1 MLNKTAFCEYNDINE
16 EGGAFLKRKIYDRL
30 LEWKEK
36 DHGSCALLLDGARR
50 VGKSYIAEQFGRNEY
65 KSYVLIDFA
74 HLPEEVR
81 DIFENDLNDFDLFF
95 NKLSAYYRKILYKRE
110 SLIIFDE
117 VQRYPKARELIKY
130 LVADGRYDYLETGS
144 LISLR
149 MNVEDIVIPS
159 EEEHVEMYPMDFEEF
174 LWAIG
179 DETTVPYLRECFEL
193 LRPLG
198 QAVHRRVMND
208 FRQYILVGGMP
219 QAVEAYRTTKSFE
232 DADRIKKRILTL
244 YRQDIIKFA
253 RGYEA
258 KVLSIFDEMPSQ
270 LSKTEK
276 KYKLASISKGSRFR
290 DYENAF
296 LWLAEAMV
304 INTCYN
310 ATEPTVGLSMSEEHT
325 TRKCYMADTGLLV
338 THSFMDDKFTD
349 NELYRDILLD
359 RLHVNEGML
368 MENIAAQELRAGGHK
383 LYFYSRSD
391 TNKRE
396 NNMEIDFLIRQKRK
410 ICPIE
415 IKSGTYRKH
424 SSLDKFRSKFKGKIG
439 QAYILYTKDI
449 LIKENVIHLPI
460 YMAMFL

>member
-1 MLNKTAFCEYNDINE
+1 MSIIILIK
-16 EGGAFLKRKIYDRL
+16 EGGACLKRKIYDRL

-36 DHGSCALLLDGARR
+36 DNGSCALLLDGARR
-50 VGKSYIAEQFGRNEY
+50 VGKSYIAEQFGKNEY
-65 KSYVLIDFA
+65 KSYILIDFA
-74 HLPEEVR
+74 HLPGEVR
-81 DIFENDLNDFDLFF
+81 DIFENDMNDFDLFF

-159 EEEHVEMYPMDFEEF
+159 EEEHVEMFPMDFEEF
-174 LWAIG
+174 LWAMG
-179 DETTVPYLRECFEL
+179 DETTIPYLRECLEL

-198 QAVHRRVMND
+198 QAMHRRVMND

-232 DADRIKKRILTL
+232 NADRIKKRILTL
-244 YRQDIIKFA
+244 YRQDITKFA
-253 RGYEA
+253 KGYEA

-276 KYKLASISKGSRFR
+276 KYKLSSISRGARFR

-296 LWLAEAMV
+296 LWLTEAMV
-304 INTCYN
+304 INNCYN

-338 THSFMDDKFTD
+338 THSFMDDKFMD

-368 MENIAAQELRAGGHK
+368 MENIVAQELRAAGHK

-391 TNKRE
+391 TDKRE

-415 IKSGTYRKH
+415 VKSGTYRKH
-424 SSLDKFRSKFKGKIG
+424 SSLDKFRNKFKGKIG

>member
-1 MLNKTAFCEYNDINE
+1 M
-16 EGGAFLKRKIYDRL
+16 KRKIYDCL

-36 DHGSCALLLDGARR
+36 DNGNCALLLDGARR
-50 VGKSYIAEQFGRNEY
+50 VGKSYIAEQFGKNEY
-65 KSYVLIDFA
+65 KSYILIDFA
-74 HLPEEVR
+74 HLPGEVR
-81 DIFENDLNDFDLFF
+81 EVFENDLNDFDLFF

-159 EEEHVEMYPMDFEEF
+159 EEEHVEMFPMDFEEF
-174 LWAIG
+174 LWAMG

-198 QAVHRRVMND
+198 QAMHRRVMND

-232 DADRIKKRILTL
+232 NADRIKKRILTL
-244 YRQDIIKFA
+244 YRQDITKYA

-276 KYKLASISKGSRFR
+276 KYKLSSISKGARFR

-296 LWLAEAMV
+296 LWLTEAMV
-304 INTCYN
+304 INNCYN

-338 THSFMDDKFTD
+338 THSFMDDKFTN

-359 RLHVNEGML
+359 RLHVNEWML
-368 MENIAAQELRAGGHK
+368 MENIVAQELRAGGHK

-391 TNKRE
+391 TDERE

-415 IKSGTYRKH
+415 VKSGTYRKH
-424 SSLDKFRSKFKGKIG
+424 SSLDKFRNKFKGKIG
-439 QAYILYTKDI
+439 QPYILYTKDI